1 MKKQISKGN
10 QLALTKFL
18 NQQDCNKLPPESA
31 APTSGKEALS
41 GTTPPNST
49 VSLPSVQASRKLTRY
64 YQRIFLNLV
73 LLLKQYCC
81 QQIRLNLVLLVK
93 ILHLNLVLFVKRYCL
108 VRNCQ

>member
-49 VSLPSVQASRKLTRY
+49 VSPPSVQASRKLTRY

-93 ILHLNLVLFVKRYCL
+93 LLHLNLVLFVKRYCL